1 MISPLAFFCCEK
13 TLELTKCNIC
23 GIILYMNK
31 YKKEL
36 LHLWGKVGLI
46 VNLSQMIEYT
56 LANVLAF
63 DEILREFEDRDSMFV
78 YEYNEF
84 AKRAEKLYK
93 ELEKK
98 PLGFGIEKARQLGY
112 FNDKSQEWLKAMC
125 KERNFVVH
133 RLFKEDLVAKHL
145 ETDPTFYY
153 ERLENL
159 IEEMNAVNNNLN
171 EIFAKQKA
179 EYKLIW

>member
-1 MISPLAFFCCEK
+1 
-13 TLELTKCNIC
+13 
-23 GIILYMNK
+23 MNK

-36 LHLWGKVGLI
+36 LHLWSKVGLI

-133 RLFKEDLVAKHL
+133 RLFREDLAAKHL

-171 EIFAKQKA
+171 EIFAKQKS

>member
-1 MISPLAFFCCEK
+1 MISPSAFFCCEK

-63 DEILREFEDRDSMFV
+63 DEILREFEDRDSMYV

-84 AKRAEKLYK
+84 AKRAGK
-93 ELEKK
+93 
-98 PLGFGIEKARQLGY
+98 
-112 FNDKSQEWLKAMC
+112 
-125 KERNFVVH
+125 
-133 RLFKEDLVAKHL
+133 
-145 ETDPTFYY
+145 
-153 ERLENL
+153 
-159 IEEMNAVNNNLN
+159 
-171 EIFAKQKA
+171 
-179 EYKLIW
+179 